1 LIQFT
6 TREKRLKSYPKA
18 VMCHHVGYYESQ
30 KAFRA
35 CDPVSCKVFI
45 SRDVDF
51 QEPYDPAIET
61 EQPRSIFDRR

>member
-1 LIQFT
+1 
-6 TREKRLKSYPKA
+6 
-18 VMCHHVGYYESQ
+18 MCHHVGYNESQ

-35 CDPVSCKVFI
+35 CDTVSCKVFI

-61 EQPRSIFDRR
+61 DQPRSIFDRK